1 MMHLSGV
8 TEIEASRQRVWD
20 TISNPNRAA
29 AGTEQGQATIE
40 KIDDT
45 HFKVNVNAPGG
56 MMPMNIVL
64 DLTLTDIQEPSRI
77 GATIAG
83 NVMGGPVNGT
93 GAIDLEELAPKST
106 RLTWGADATLGG
118 LLGSFE
124 GMVQGPIQQAGDKAF
139 DSLKERLEAEEAA
152 AGE

>member
-1 MMHLSGV
+1 MHLSGV
-8 TEIEASRQRVWD
+8 TEIAASRQRVWE

-29 AGTEQGQATIE
+29 AGTEQGQASIE
-40 KIDDT
+40 KVDEN
-45 HFKVNVNAPGG
+45 HYKVTVNAPGG

-64 DLTLTDIQEPSRI
+64 DLTLTDVSEPSHI
-77 GATIAG
+77 GAAIAG
-83 NVMGGPVNGT
+83 NIMGGAVNGT

-124 GMVQGPIQQAGDKAF
+124 SMVQGPIQQAGEKAF
-139 DSLKERLEAEEAA
+139 ESLKERLEAEEAA
-152 AGE
+152 AE